1 MSLSINNTALTTNLG
16 AYTRE
21 NLGVLF
27 GYALLGLE
35 EMFSNQGVTLWD
47 GLQDEAP
54 MPNVD
59 VIDIVKPMKYTTF
72 DPTSDA
78 IVFDSRTMKV
88 RPFKVDLHIY
98 PQDFE
103 RTWLAH
109 NRKMAATMKTWEEV
123 PFAEFIMQKIMERI
137 GENVRQATWQGV
149 YNASGTTVNAI
160 CDGFIT
166 LATAGVAAGKI
177 PTVATGGVTT
187 SNVIAKLDEYPE
199 ALGDAFST
207 KKGYL
212 HVPRKVFEMY
222 TKADPTAVGRTMSL
236 SEVPGANNQNLDA
249 VYLRGTDI
257 KVVKNHYLSHS
268 DTASQIICTTENN
281 LFCGTDTMGSF
292 NQIRFQEEN
301 RSIKMLLDG
310 KWGVQYALAHAT
322 HAPLIASDAFEA

>member
-59 VIDIVKPMKYTTF
+59 VADIVKPMKITTF
-72 DPTSDA
+72 DPTSNA
-78 IVFDSRTMKV
+78 IVFDSRNIKV

-98 PQDFE
+98 PQEFE

-109 NRKMAATMKTWEEV
+109 NRKGRATMKNWEDV
-123 PFAEFIMQKIMERI
+123 PFAEYIMQKIMERV
-137 GENVRQATWQGV
+137 GENVRQASWQGV
-149 YNASGTTVNAI
+149 YNASGTAVNDI
-160 CDGFIT
+160 CDGFST
-166 LATAGVAAGKI
+166 LVAAGVAAGNI
-177 PTVATGGVTT
+177 PTVATGGITT

-207 KKGYL
+207 KQGYL
-212 HVPRKVFEMY
+212 QVPRKVFEMY
-222 TKADPTAVGRTMSL
+222 TKADPTAVGRMMSI
-236 SEVPGANNQNLDA
+236 SEIPGGNPQNLDA

-257 KVVKNHYLSHS
+257 KVVKNPYLSHS

-281 LFCGTDTMGSF
+281 LFCGTDTMSEL
-292 NQIRFQEEN
+292 NNIRFQEFD
-301 RSIKMLLDG
+301 RGIKMLLDG